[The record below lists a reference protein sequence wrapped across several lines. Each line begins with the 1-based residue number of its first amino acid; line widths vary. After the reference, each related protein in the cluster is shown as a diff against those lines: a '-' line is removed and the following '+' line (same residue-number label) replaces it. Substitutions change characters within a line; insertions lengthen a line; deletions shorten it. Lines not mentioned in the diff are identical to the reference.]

1 MPISK
6 GFCLVTLM
14 PTRPM
19 LAGSAP
25 ASGSQAQGIDAR
37 ATAGGGEDLAIVRDP
52 KVFLIDNA
60 VSKRDAP
67 SRTRTRLELFR
78 HPASPFVTGFI
89 GSARMNPLQDAV
101 AARIGCKTC

>member
-19 LAGSAP
+19 LARSDP
-25 ASGSQAQGIDAR
+25 ASGSQAHGVVAR
-37 ATAGGGEDLAIVRDP
+37 ATAGGGDGLAIVRDP
-52 KVFLIDNA
+52 MVFLFDHA

-78 HPASPFVTGFI
+78 HPASPFVAGFI
-89 GSARMNPLQDAV
+89 GSARMNPLQGAV